1 MTIKYLI
8 ILAIFLIFIL
18 FYLINKFQKN
28 KLLKFLPL
36 FYDGKVKSQFLFYP
50 KIFGFY
56 NSIFTEA
63 IFYPK
68 SKNKPAMLKILI
80 DYRQNERWRI
90 KRKIPYDIDFSF
102 MKKIELEDEYFNQNF
117 TIRAKG
123 EEFIRPILQDP
134 KKKEIIKKLFE
145 NKESQILEAKNGKLI
160 FLLSN
165 ITPDKIQVN
174 EMEEILRNLLNFFI

>member
-1 MTIKYLI
+1 MIIKYLI

-18 FYLINKFQKN
+18 FYLINKYQKN
-28 KLLKFLPL
+28 KLLKFLPI
-36 FYDGKVKSQFLFYP
+36 FYDGKLKIQFFLYP
-50 KIFGFY
+50 KISGFY

-63 IFYPK
+63 IFYPQ
-68 SKNKPAMLKILI
+68 SKNTPPRLKFLI
-80 DYRQNERWRI
+80 DYRENERWRI

-102 MKKIELEDEYFNQNF
+102 MEKIEVEEEYFNQNF

-145 NKESQILEAKNGKLI
+145 SKESQILEAKKRKLI

-165 ITPDKIQVN
+165 ITPDKIQVS
-174 EMEEILRNLLNFFI
+174 EMEEILRNLLNFSI